1 MSGASARAIVGL
13 AVIAAGAWY
22 LAAVASGTLLAAE
35 NGAGVKAAEPGA
47 AIVKPAAAGRSVV
60 LKLPAGRFLRATG
73 EGSLRPERRFP
84 TEQETF
90 QLLPRDGGAIALKAP
105 GGRFLT
111 ACGYDA
117 RTLRADSPRSE
128 PGERETFV
136 LVPLDGNRAGMKVRG
151 LRDFI
156 LFAPDAREVPPAG
169 PKPPEKPAAGEIVEI
184 YEVAEVPESIRSML
198 AAAVRTLVAEELAD
212 KEYNKVRSRQ
222 KEKFLDLPAPT
233 KKDLLRTKPRR
244 VLSVTEEYQ
253 VRARLAG
260 PMEIEI
266 KHMPYL
272 KGYRQRDQARLM
284 FVVHAGIPVRGH
296 VRYTIPDVLGAST
309 GFRTTE
315 RLALVGELAARKSGD
330 ELSLDPPE
338 VLELHVELR
347 RLDLSNDVLQSWR
360 EPIEELVNRELRHNE
375 ERIRS
380 QANKSLAK
388 AFQARQL
395 HSPLLRYLALP

>member
-1 MSGASARAIVGL
+1 MSGARARAILGL
-13 AVIAAGAWY
+13 AVIGAGAWY

-35 NGAGVKAAEPGA
+35 PAAGVKAAEPGA
-47 AIVKPAAAGRSVV
+47 AVAKPLPASRSVV
-60 LKLPAGRFLRATG
+60 LKLPGGRFLRATE
-73 EGSLRPERRFP
+73 EGSLRPQRRFP
-84 TEQETF
+84 TEEETF
-90 QLLPRDGGAIALKAP
+90 ELLKRDGGAIALRAP
-105 GGRFLT
+105 GGRLLT

-128 PGERETFV
+128 PGERETLV
-136 LVPLDGNRAGMKVRG
+136 LVPLDGNRVGMKVRG

-156 LFAPDAREVPPAG
+156 LFAADAPQVPPAG
-169 PKPPEKPAAGEIVEI
+169 PKPAEKPAAGEIVEI
-184 YEVAEVPESIRSML
+184 YEAAELPESIRSML
-198 AAAVRTLVAEELAD
+198 ASAVQTLAAEELAD
-212 KEYNKVRSRQ
+212 KEYNRVRSHKR
-222 KEKFLDLPAPT
+222 EKFLDLPAPS

-244 VLSVTEEYQ
+244 VWSVTEEYQ
-253 VRARLAG
+253 VRARLDG

-266 KHMPYL
+266 RHMPYL
-272 KGYRQRDQARLM
+272 KGYGQRDQARLM

-296 VRYTIPDVLGAST
+296 VRYAIPDALSVST
-309 GFRTTE
+309 GFRTTA
-315 RLALVGELAARKSGD
+315 RLELVGELAARKSGD
-330 ELSLDPPE
+330 ELSLGPPG

-347 RLDLSNDVLQSWR
+347 RLDLSNDVLQAVR